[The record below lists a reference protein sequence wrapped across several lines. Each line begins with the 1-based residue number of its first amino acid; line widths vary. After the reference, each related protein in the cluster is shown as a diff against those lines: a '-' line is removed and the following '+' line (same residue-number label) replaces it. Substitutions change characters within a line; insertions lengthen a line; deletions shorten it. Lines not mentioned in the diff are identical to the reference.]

1 MEADGEK
8 AEFAQSS
15 IASVPFWGELNPVR
29 AAMVDAPHR
38 YRWSSVHGNLGS
50 LVDPLLTPHDCFM
63 ALGLDG
69 CARGD
74 AYREWLQEA
83 ISDEELA
90 AIRQHLAQARALGSP
105 RFQQMVEK
113 TLGRPVSLRA
123 RGRPARL
130 STA

>member
-1 MEADGEK
+1 M
-8 AEFAQSS
+8 
-15 IASVPFWGELNPVR
+15 AS
-29 AAMVDAPHR
+29 
-38 YRWSSVHGNLGS
+38 
-50 LVDPLLTPHDCFM
+50 
-63 ALGLDG
+63 GLDER
-69 CARGD
+69 ARGD

-90 AIRQHLAQARALGSP
+90 AIRQHLAQERALGIP